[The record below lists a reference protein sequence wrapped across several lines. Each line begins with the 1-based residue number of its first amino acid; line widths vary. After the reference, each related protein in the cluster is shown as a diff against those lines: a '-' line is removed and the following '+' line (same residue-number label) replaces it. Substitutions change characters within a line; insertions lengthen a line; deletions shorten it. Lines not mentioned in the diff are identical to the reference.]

1 MPSVTLAVAI
11 ARWGMGGFFAT
22 ALLTG
27 GWKYAHIRRTEE
39 GTASAPAYVST
50 AHRAAFAY
58 AFSCML
64 LERFAELR
72 GDTRL
77 TSAIDLILGHPLSD
91 AKRMES
97 FAAKAHADVQ
107 TSLFTYAFSAS
118 GPTG

>member
-1 MPSVTLAVAI
+1 MSSTLAVAI

-39 GTASAPAYVST
+39 DSATAPTYVST

-64 LERFAELR
+64 MERFAELR
-72 GDTRL
+72 NNT
-77 TSAIDLILGHPLSD
+77 
-91 AKRMES
+91 
-97 FAAKAHADVQ
+97 
-107 TSLFTYAFSAS
+107 
-118 GPTG
+118 